1 MKRALTIRRVAK
13 GAGAVVLA
21 LVVLDLIGLVVTAY
35 AGAELIEKAKAAGLS
50 GVLRR

>member
-1 MKRALTIRRVAK
+1 VRVLSLNKVAK

>member
-1 MKRALTIRRVAK
+1 MKRTLTIRHVAR

-35 AGAELIEKAKAAGLS
+35 AGAELIEKAKAEGLS
-50 GVLRR
+50 GLLKR

>member
-1 MKRALTIRRVAK
+1 MKRTLAIRRVAK

-35 AGAELIEKAKAAGLS
+35 AGAELIEKAKATGLPR
-50 GVLRR
+50 VLKR